1 MLVLTRK
8 AGESIVVGGDV
19 VVTVLEIK
27 GGQVRVGVDAP
38 RDVSIHRS
46 EVHEQVLADE
56 TLPPDD

>member
-27 GGQVRVGVDAP
+27 GGQVRLGVDAP

-56 TLPPDD
+56 ALAPDD

>member
-1 MLVLTRK
+1 
-8 AGESIVVGGDV
+8 VVGGDV

-27 GGQVRVGVDAP
+27 GGQVRLGVDAP